1 MDADIKGGA
10 QPIIFIKF
18 YHKCFLPKLA
28 LRCSLKQLS
37 QIVIPFVTGKRR
49 PRDEGRILLL
59 FITAG
64 PITKL
69 FAWGEED
76 SEYGY
81 RPINRTPVRMRTS
94 FDRVAFGIPV
104 RMRTNTFLAL
114 HGHAPMGDAVSMS
127 ERSQGFSQWREG
139 VGVGVGHIC
148 TQGSMQ
154 SALRFHPML
163 LCCQTVCPWFWG
175 KNAYQTQLRLVLPWT
190 I

>member
-94 FDRVAFGIPV
+94 FDRVAFGTPV

-127 ERSQGFSQWREG
+127 ERSQGFSQ
-139 VGVGVGHIC
+139 
-148 TQGSMQ
+148 
-154 SALRFHPML
+154 
-163 LCCQTVCPWFWG
+163 
-175 KNAYQTQLRLVLPWT
+175 
-190 I
+190 